1 MRVTNIMMINNMK
14 YNVNNNMS
22 RLERLQYETSQGKKF
37 RYPSDDPIG
46 VSRSLKFYTDIAKGE
61 QHLKNANDAVSW
73 MNTTEAALNEL
84 NAVVLRAHELTV
96 QAANGPNLEEL
107 DKIQTEIIELKESMI
122 QIANSTYS
130 GRRLFSGFQT
140 DRDLIDKD
148 GNYNINLE
156 IEDPAKREVFE
167 YNTGVAERV
176 VVNTLGMTVFGTV
189 GAGGVDD
196 PIYDTNAVKDEK
208 PYLITLFESM
218 STNLENR
225 DQGEI
230 QKDIGRIKNAYDNV
244 LKVTAEF
251 GARTNRME
259 LTKNKL
265 DDSVFNLKSLMSDN
279 ENVDLAEAFTRLL
292 TEENVYRASL
302 GVTGRIIQPSLM
314 DFLR

>member
-61 QHLKNANDAVSW
+61 QHQKNANDAVSW
-73 MNTTEAALNEL
+73 MKTTEAALNEL
-84 NAVVLRAHELTV
+84 NAIVLRAHELTV
-96 QAANGPNLEEL
+96 QAANGPNIEEL
-107 DKIQTEIIELKESMI
+107 DKIQTEIDELKESMI

-130 GRRLFSGFQT
+130 GRRLFSGYQT
-140 DRDLIDKD
+140 DKDLVDKD
-148 GNYNINLE
+148 GNYNINVE
-156 IEDPAKREVFE
+156 IEDPVKREIFQ

-176 VVNTLGMTVFGTV
+176 DVNTLGMTVFGT
-189 GAGGVDD
+189 GTIDA
-196 PIYDTNAVKDEK
+196 PEYDKNAVDGEK
-208 PYLITLFESM
+208 PYLMTLFE
-218 STNLENR
+218 NLSKNLGNH
-225 DQGEI
+225 DQKEI
-230 QKDIGRIKNAYDNV
+230 QKDIGRIKNAYDNI

-302 GVTGRIIQPSLM
+302 GVTGRVIQPSLM